1 MATLFDNVK
10 NTAERRGYTLAELA
24 RRADIGEKSIYS
36 WKPTSKFPNG
46 VTPRRKTLDKIADV
60 LGVSV
65 DYLLGNTDEKKPT
78 DEPVDL
84 DKALSDEGMAMFNG
98 QPLSEDYKKA
108 LLAMLKTMDNGE

>member
-1 MATLFDNVK
+1 MTLFDRIK
-10 NTAERRGYTLAELA
+10 KIAKSKGYSLSEVS
-24 RRADIGEKSIYS
+24 RQSGIGEKSIYT
-36 WKPTSKFPNG
+36 WKPSKTYPDG
-46 VTPRRKTLDKIADV
+46 IIPKHDTLQKVADV

-84 DKALSDEGMAMFNG
+84 DKVLSDEGMAMFNG

-108 LLAMLKTMDNGE
+108 LLAMLNTMDNGE